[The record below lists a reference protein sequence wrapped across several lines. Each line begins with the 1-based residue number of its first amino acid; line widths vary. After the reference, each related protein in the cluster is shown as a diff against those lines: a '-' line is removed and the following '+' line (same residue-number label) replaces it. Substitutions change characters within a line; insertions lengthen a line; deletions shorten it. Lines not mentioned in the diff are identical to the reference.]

1 MKFEH
6 GDKVVINHSGEVGI
20 IVNFINKDMAVVEV
34 DGVKF
39 PVFLDQINYPY
50 FKQFSKKAEPAPKPK
65 TYIEDV
71 KKEKE
76 TAKYKV
82 GEGIWLALLPVFDKD
97 VFDDDIVEYFKLYII
112 NQTETA
118 YKFTYWFRLA
128 GETDFEL
135 KNEID
140 PLKDFYLHDVQ
151 FETLNDNPR
160 FDFEFSLVK
169 PDKYKADFFEASLKL
184 KPKQVFKRIEEMQV
198 KQEASFSYILME
210 NYPFKPYVENDDLK
224 RLAAAG
230 FTVRNQKEQ
239 ARSVVDLHIEKLVD
253 QHHKMSNFEILT
265 LQLKTFEKYYDLA
278 IADHLPQFIVIH
290 GVGIGKLRDEIH
302 EILKL
307 KREVKS
313 YINQYHHAYGFG
325 ATEIY
330 FK

>member
-6 GDKVVINHSGEVGI
+6 GDKVVINHSGEVGT

-82 GEGIWLALLPVFDKD
+82 GEGLWLALLPVFDKD
-97 VFDDDIVEYFKLYII
+97 VFDDDIVEYFKLYLI
-112 NQTETA
+112 NQTEIA
-118 YKFTYWFRLA
+118 FKFTYWFRLA

-135 KNEID
+135 KNEIE

-230 FTVRNQKEQ
+230 YTVLNSKEQ

-253 QHHKMSNFEILT
+253 KYDRMSNFEILT
-265 LQLKTFEKYYDLA
+265 LQLKTFEKFYDLA

-290 GVGIGKLRDEIH
+290 GVGKGKLRDEIH

-307 KREVKS
+307 KKEVKS